1 MNAHEQGFFNLPG
14 PRHKRRLTRDV
25 VALVGDLMPLFDFIA
40 ILLAAGLAARTI
52 PSGIS
57 IGVMIPEFWTD
68 HNRAA
73 LAAAVLGPFILHD
86 RALVAFISDDRAS
99 TLIGA
104 HVARFLMFVVI
115 VIGLGVLSGFLYGVS
130 VDWLLPWFA
139 NALLITSLGRWLLV
153 ATLRRLE
160 HDGIIV
166 ETVAVVGAGPVA
178 DRLIRRL
185 REALGD
191 NVVII
196 GVFDDRFGRSQ
207 DFANCPTGS
216 IAELVDLG
224 KSRALDW
231 ILITLPD
238 SAEARLSSIVQRLKA
253 LAVPVGLCPQSVGL
267 VAAYPGMA
275 DRPVSERVGA
285 VPGQLLRPDVPVK
298 VLPRQRRSPAAKL
311 ELTLDDHDLGSFLQ
325 LAAGFGQD
333 AYGYVVTPNADHLL
347 RLHREPTFRTLYAEA
362 AYVLLDSRFIAH
374 LLRLTRGLR
383 LRTCLGSDLTAALF
397 ERVIQPD
404 DHLVLIGGSDEQ
416 ELRLSARYGLTQLVH
431 FNPPMGFIRTPAA
444 VEACLRFIEAQS
456 PFRYCLLA
464 VGCPQQEMLA
474 QQLKLRGRA
483 RGLALCI
490 GASINFLTGEERRAP
505 LWLQYCGMEWLF
517 RLVNSPRR
525 LAKRYLVQ
533 GPKLFT
539 VLRRTGIRLR
549 AARR

>member
-1 MNAHEQGFFNLPG
+1 MLG
-14 PRHKRRLTRDV
+14 
-25 VALVGDLMPLFDFIA
+25 FDFVA
-40 ILLAAGLAARTI
+40 ILFAAWLASWTI
-52 PSGIS
+52 STGFS
-57 IGVMIPEFWTD
+57 SAVLVPEFWSN

-73 LAAAVLGPFILHD
+73 LAGAVLGPFILRD
-86 RALVAFISDDRAS
+86 PAFVACVRDCRTLS
-99 TLIGA
+99 LIGG
-104 HVARFLMFVVI
+104 HLARFPMFVVI

-130 VDWLLPWFA
+130 MNWLLPWFA
-139 NALLITSLGRWLLV
+139 NALVITSLGRCLLAV
-153 ATLRRLE
+153 TLQRLE
-160 HDGIIV
+160 RDGIIV

-185 REALGD
+185 RDALGD
-191 NVVII
+191 NVLIV

-207 DFANCPTGS
+207 NCANSPTGS
-216 IAELVDLG
+216 VAELIDLG
-224 KSRALDW
+224 KSRSLDW

-238 SAEARLSSIVQRLKA
+238 SAEARLSSIVQRLKV

-267 VAAYPGMA
+267 VSAYPGMA
-275 DRPVSERVGA
+275 DRSSTHRFRTLSGHLSRRGIPVEVS
-285 VPGQLLRPDVPVK
+285 
-298 VLPRQRRSPAAKL
+298 PRQQRSPVGEL
-311 ELTLDDHDLGSFLQ
+311 ELTLDNHDLGSFLQ

-333 AYGYVVTPNADHLL
+333 TYGYVVTPNADHLL
-347 RLHREPTFRTLYAEA
+347 RLHREPAFQMLYAEA

-383 LRTCLGSDLTAALF
+383 LPTCLGSDLTAALF
-397 ERVIQPD
+397 DRVIKPD
-404 DHLVLIGGSDEQ
+404 DRLVLIGGSSEQ
-416 ELRLSARYGLTQLVH
+416 ARRLTVRYGLKHLVH

-444 VEACLRFIEAQS
+444 VEACLQFIEAQS

-464 VGCPQQEMLA
+464 VGCPQQEMVA
-474 QQLKLRGRA
+474 QQLKLRGRT

-505 LWLQYCGMEWLF
+505 LWLQRCGMEWLF

-533 GPKLFT
+533 GPKLFA

-549 AARR
+549 AAR